1 MAVNFS
7 IKQVPEGVAKRL
19 RQRAERN
26 HRSLQRELLAIIEA
40 AVATDGSQVAEPKPA
55 SYAVK
60 TIKSKRAKRG
70 GKQFLTLEEL
80 WQRAREIG
88 PTPVDEPAAQLIRR
102 DRDARSRR

>member
-40 AVATDGSQVAEPKPA
+40 AVATDAVVAEPGPA
-55 SYAVK
+55 SYSVK
-60 TIKSKRAKRG
+60 RVKSKPAKRG
-70 GKQFLTLEEL
+70 AKQILTLEEL
-80 WQRAREIG
+80 WQRARAIG
-88 PTPVDEPAAQLIRR
+88 PTPVDEPAAALIRR
-102 DRDARSRR
+102 DRDERSRR